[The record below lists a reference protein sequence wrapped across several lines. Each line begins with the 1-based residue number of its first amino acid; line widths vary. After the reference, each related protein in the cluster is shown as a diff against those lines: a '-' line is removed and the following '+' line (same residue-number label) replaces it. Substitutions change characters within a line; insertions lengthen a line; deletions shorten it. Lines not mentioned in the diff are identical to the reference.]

1 MKKRMK
7 GILAMS
13 LTATA
18 CGALALA
25 APAMQET
32 QRADATAT
40 NYTNVFAMADGA
52 SIRYQNT
59 AGKPQGIRFIVT
71 VSDDVLQNEI
81 MDNYFGFVVHRE
93 DKFDDVADNHYA
105 NMEGGMKSELVQ
117 ITEANVGDYFYEGE
131 EEYEGLWCA
140 NVVINQGD
148 ENTDTDEGFMER
160 TYSAVAYYTSESAI
174 SDNVASYTYTTNRQE
189 RSVQQVASMLYMA
202 GDSDWASVK
211 EVYAVGTESTPML
224 VAQSGDNAYS
234 KLVEMVTAGTV
245 DSTLKFALGEN
256 VVVEEKLPDTFT
268 NLVASDKTAYDSA
281 TFYTVN
287 HAVTE
292 VYSTNAA
299 IDLTDKVSAEFGTV
313 TYAVK
318 NSKGVAVPV
327 ENNAF
332 TTDAAGKYTV
342 TAKVDGYLDTAFE
355 VEVADNKYAD
365 GLILDGTS
373 TEDLLTSA
381 TSKNATT
388 GVWEESPAVEMS
400 ASFDENMKY
409 DSESNGSYKIEYKM
423 KENVTKAD
431 NGALMKLAM
440 KPTFSKA
447 YYEGLKAAGY
457 EKIAIR
463 AFIEMDAATSDGSG
477 LYYINTEQSNAEKR
491 AIQFYADNTTV
502 VEKTSYIVW
511 KSELTNSLN
520 KWVEIVLDIN
530 KFINECVSGHM
541 NLLIWQ
547 VGANASVDMT
557 LYIDNVYAVSGAIT
571 ETLTAPTTSY
581 ADKDTEFDTAS
592 IAVTAQNTICEA
604 TVDGNAVSLTDGKV
618 TLDTYGVYSF
628 RKTARNAYGY
638 AGVNVIP
645 NGTVVSY
652 KTSNFSAKHNTDAS
666 SFVITQDPTTDNIS
680 IGGAGKID
688 AAWRRT
694 TYTIKTVGDKAYYE
708 QLQAN
713 GFNYITYEFTLNGN
727 MTIAGDIYRLALT
740 STQAPHYNSLTST
753 TSGYSKRQLSDGSKY
768 FDTETKNPT
777 NAYTQYLDSQAGE
790 TWKGKTWVVSI
801 HIADFI
807 RLYNTTGMNIL
818 TLQFNTANADLDYSV
833 TFGTIAAT
841 KEACKF

>member
-32 QRADATAT
+32 QRAGATAT

-117 ITEANVGDYFYEGE
+117 ITEANVGEYFYEGE
-131 EEYEGLWCA
+131 DEYEGLWCA
-140 NVVINQGD
+140 NVVINQG

-234 KLVEMVTAGTV
+234 KLVEMVNAGTV

-373 TEDLLTSA
+373 TDDLLLST

-388 GVWEESPAVEMS
+388 GVWEDSSTVEMS

-423 KENVTKAD
+423 KDGVATAT
-431 NGALMKLAM
+431 NGALMKLAIA
-440 KPTFSKA
+440 PTFSKA
-447 YYEGLKAAGY
+447 YYEGLQAAGY
-457 EKIAIR
+457 TKIAVR
-463 AFIEMDAATSDGSG
+463 CYMELNSVGGSTGMYYIEPSTATSEMQ
-477 LYYINTEQSNAEKR
+477 I
-491 AIQFYADNTTV
+491 FVDNETPVNKSST
-502 VEKTSYIVW
+502 YMMW
-511 KSELTNSLN
+511 KSELAKAANT
-520 KWVEIVLDIN
+520 WAEMVLDID
-530 KFINECVSGHM
+530 KFINNYGTVE
-541 NLLIWQ
+541 NLLILS
-547 VGANASVDMT
+547 VSANEAVDMT
-557 LYIDNVYAVSGAIT
+557 LYIDNVYAVQSAVMNSAVDYTEKNTLVSTNTSENESSITTISFNGEQITPTITDNQFTATQSGTYKVKET
-571 ETLTAPTTSY
+571 ER
-581 ADKDTEFDTAS
+581 
-592 IAVTAQNTICEA
+592 N
-604 TVDGNAVSLTDGKV
+604 
-618 TLDTYGVYSF
+618 TYGGTINTVHVFADDY
-628 RKTARNAYGY
+628 TMGDIVAYD
-638 AGVNVIP
+638 V
-645 NGTVVSY
+645 
-652 KTSNFSAKHNTDAS
+652 SNFSAHNNKSNSSDFTCTKETDGIKVTA
-666 SFVITQDPTTDNIS
+666 NE
-680 IGGAGKID
+680 
-688 AAWRRT
+688 AAQSATAPNVT
-694 TYTIKTVGDKAYYE
+694 TYKVNTLYDKTYYE
-708 QLQAN
+708 WLKSEDYE
-713 GFNYITYEFTLNGN
+713 YITYECRLDYDISYSTGSTL
-727 MTIAGDIYRLALT
+727 MCRWAY
-740 STQAPHYNSLTST
+740 SSVAPTNYTNDSATHGKTTFNQWWRVST
-753 TSGYSKRQLSDGSKY
+753 TTTVTANDSTNKKSSYRPWSADTAVKGQTFIISFSIDDYINTYSS
-768 FDTETKNPT
+768 T
-777 NAYTQYLDSQAGE
+777 
-790 TWKGKTWVVSI
+790 
-801 HIADFI
+801 
-807 RLYNTTGMNIL
+807 MNIASFF
-818 TLQFNTANADLDYSV
+818 FNNAAKFDYSV
-833 TFGTIAAT
+833 TFGKIAAT

>member
-25 APAMQET
+25 APAIQET

-40 NYTNVFAMADGA
+40 NYTDVFAMADGA

-117 ITEANVGDYFYEGE
+117 ITQDNVGEYFYEGE
-131 EEYEGLWCA
+131 DEYEGLWCA
-140 NVVINQGD
+140 NVVINQG

-174 SDNVASYTYTTNRQE
+174 SDNVANYTYTTNRQE

-318 NSKGVAVPV
+318 NSKGVAIPV

-342 TAKVDGYLDTAFE
+342 TAKVDGYLETAFD

-373 TEDLLTSA
+373 TDDLLLST

-388 GVWEESPAVEMS
+388 GVWEDSSTVEMS

-423 KENVTKAD
+423 KENVATAE
-431 NGALMKLAM
+431 NGALMKLAIA
-440 KPTFSKA
+440 PTFSKA

-457 EKIAIR
+457 EKIAVR
-463 AFIEMDAATSDGSG
+463 
-477 LYYINTEQSNAEKR
+477 
-491 AIQFYADNTTV
+491 FYM
-502 VEKTSYIVW
+502 E
-511 KSELTNSLN
+511 LN
-520 KWVEIVLDIN
+520 KTGAGTGMYYMDSSQSKSAMKVFVDNANPINKDSFIIWSSEFSNNAVNTWSEMVLDIDR
-530 KFINECVSGHM
+530 FINNYASVE
-541 NLLIWQ
+541 NLLIWS
-547 VGANASVDMT
+547 VAVNDPVDMT
-557 LYIDNVYAVSGAIT
+557 LYIDNVYAVGGALT

-592 IAVTAQNTICEA
+592 LTLTADNVITSA
-604 TVDGNAVSLTDGKV
+604 TVDENAVSLTDGKA
-618 TLDTYGVYSF
+618 TLDTYGVYLF
-628 RKTARNAYGY
+628 RKTVRNYYGY
-638 AGVNVIP
+638 VGAKVVP
-645 NGTVVSY
+645 NGTVVAN
-652 KTSNFSAKHNTDAS
+652 TANNFSATHKINATGATTIYTGAVTADGIIVS
-666 SFVITQDPTTDNIS
+666 SE
-680 IGGAGKID
+680 GAGKISGVSV
-688 AAWRRT
+688 T
-694 TYTIKTVGDKAYYE
+694 TYAIKTCGDADYYMALKE
-708 QLQAN
+708 AGHQ
-713 GFNYITYEFTLNGN
+713 YITYEYTFAYTGTLNMGS
-727 MTIAGDIYRLALT
+727 MYRFALVTKDVGHQNQLSNNTNAFSYIVSSDNGVNTYDTSGKGSSSGHFESNWSPSSWNGKTFTVSIPIQTFIDNYNAEKMRILAL
-740 STQAPHYNSLTST
+740 
-753 TSGYSKRQLSDGSKY
+753 Y
-768 FDTETKNPT
+768 FAAADT
-777 NAYTQYLDSQAGE
+777 D
-790 TWKGKTWVVSI
+790 I
-801 HIADFI
+801 
-807 RLYNTTGMNIL
+807 
-818 TLQFNTANADLDYSV
+818 DYSV
-833 TFGTIAAT
+833 TFGKIAAT